1 MTSVIK
7 FELSNVLKTS
17 NVISSRVFHFL
28 CFCSQCGNVDS
39 HNTLFLIQFPLLF
52 SKFLSTIFWLILII
66 VGTEQNGEL
75 KYSLYS

>member
-7 FELSNVLKTS
+7 LSNVLKTS
-17 NVISSRVFHFL
+17 NVISSRARVFHFL